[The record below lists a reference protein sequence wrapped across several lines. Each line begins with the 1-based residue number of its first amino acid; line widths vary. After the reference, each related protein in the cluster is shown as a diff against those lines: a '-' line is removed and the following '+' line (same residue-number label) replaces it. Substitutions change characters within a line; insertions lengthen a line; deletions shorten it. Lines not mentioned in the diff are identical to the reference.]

1 MSNPRPLDP
10 ISQSPEGPDVIAVS
24 GRVASACFG
33 DLSSGLALGSSFTTA
48 IFEIEGLFELERL
61 MEELAPRPSSACS
74 RSE

>member
-1 MSNPRPLDP
+1 M
-10 ISQSPEGPDVIAVS
+10 VS

-61 MEELAPRPSSACS
+61 MEEPPHVLPRLALG
-74 RSE
+74 SE